1 MTAAIRGAMTEGL
14 DETPSETE
22 PVREPAG
29 RARVLVVDD
38 DNRNL
43 IALTEVLGDLAE
55 VVCASSGEEALRHL
69 LRQQFAVIIL
79 DVLMPAMDGY
89 EAARLIRARVQTR
102 DTPIIFLT
110 AINKEDAHLLKGY
123 DSGAVDYVF
132 KPFEPLIIRSKVQ
145 VFVSLYEK
153 TREIEEKA
161 AMQERLLKERLEA
174 EQERMRVLEALRAS
188 EEREAILL
196 RSLPLALYIRDGETK
211 EPRFVSGNIATITGF
226 AADDFLT
233 RKGLWHERIHPDD
246 QPIFDRPWAGEERNC
261 EFRWRHADGHYVYLL
276 DQAVRLPGRGNI
288 AGTLRD
294 ISAEHRLREQ
304 LQQSQ
309 KMDALGKLTGGI
321 AHDFNNLLAAIL
333 SGISLIERRTPL
345 DDRSRQIMEMTRHAV
360 GQGKQLV
367 DRMLAFSRRQSLS
380 PHVVDLEETRRALD
394 GLLNPI
400 LGGMI
405 SLEWKASD
413 KLWPV
418 FVDPAQ
424 LELSIMNL
432 VLNARD
438 AMPGGG
444 TVTLSLANTTIDQPR
459 GELPPGDYVVITVAD
474 NGEGIPPDLIGK
486 VMEPFFTTKE
496 VGKGTGLGLS
506 TTYGF
511 ARQSGGT
518 LEIESNSGAGTR
530 VEIWLPRS
538 DRQALSG
545 FAARDSEGPASAEIN
560 GLRVLL
566 VDDSDSLRRFTEEHL
581 ADMGFTVTTAEGGAA
596 ARAVIEGSP
605 AAHDVIVTDYA
616 MPGTSGLDLI
626 RFARNARAGYP
637 AVIITG
643 YADTGAMAE
652 CPPDVPVVSKP
663 FAVPRLA
670 EAIMSVASRR

>member
-1 MTAAIRGAMTEGL
+1 MTEGL